1 MLKRLFVIGNG
12 FDIAHGL
19 NTDYKAF
26 LEQLSSEHSS
36 FYNAVCQYIS
46 EDVLWSNFEEALGY
60 LDYEQLQDD
69 NSCYYLDYGDDNWR
83 DSANHDY
90 QYMIGEYLSFAS
102 NIPRFFL
109 EWINQIDTDVSP
121 IVSPSI
127 LNRNCLFLNFNYT
140 DTLEQVY
147 DIPTTQILY
156 IHGKASRGDNII
168 VGHHDAALFQEKAT
182 PAFNSAE
189 EHEMYMDSLDED
201 FRLQEAREIIRGY
214 FRKTY
219 KDTAS
224 IIQQNKNFFNA
235 LQPTDEIYILGH
247 SLSPID
253 FDYFIE
259 IARSVLPS
267 CKWYISYY
275 SQEDFCQAQNFVNKL
290 RLQNCQ
296 LITFRDIK

>member
-36 FYNAVCQYIS
+36 FYNAVCHYIS
-46 EDVLWSNFEEALGY
+46 EDALWSNFEEALGC

-90 QYMIGEYLSFAS
+90 QYMIGEDLSFAS

-109 EWINQIDTDVSP
+109 EWINEVDTDVSP
-121 IVSPSI
+121 IVSPSV

-147 DIPTTQILY
+147 DIPTKQIIY

-168 VGHHDAALFQEKAT
+168 VGHHDASLFQKRAI
-182 PAFNSAE
+182 PSFASAE
-189 EHEMYMDSLDED
+189 EHGTYMEDDDDD
-201 FRLQEAREIIRGY
+201 FRLQEARTIIKEY

-219 KDTAS
+219 KDTVS
-224 IIQQNKNFFNA
+224 IIRENCAFFHSLLA
-235 LQPTDEIYILGH
+235 TDEVFVLGH
-247 SLSPID
+247 SLSLID

-259 IARSVLPS
+259 IRNAVPDS
-267 CKWYISYY
+267 CVWYISYY
-275 SQEDFCQAQNFVNKL
+275 SHADFCTAQRFIQEL
-290 RLQNCQ
+290 GIQRYQ
-296 LITFRDIK
+296 LITFADIK